1 MDMLVNVVAILSL
14 PGLILTGVLGGG
26 LGVAMASAI
35 LAAAIDAV
43 RGEGATSRVE
53 PTASPL
59 EPDAA
64 LARPT
69 P

>member
-1 MDMLVNVVAILSL
+1 MDTLVNVVAILSL

-43 RGEGATSRVE
+43 RGEGATSRVQ
-53 PTASPL
+53 PSAPPL
-59 EPDAA
+59 EADAA
-64 LARPT
+64 HPRT
-69 P
+69 TS